1 MERKTN
7 FKIISIIIFTSILL
21 AFIYNL
27 FSADGIPFIR
37 EPLMVEKVNI
47 DNDNIGT
54 DGLKGLDL
62 ANTINLYNQKNA
74 LFIDAR
80 DQWEYG
86 EGHIKG
92 VPEMNVKPVKG
103 WHLNFKS

>member
-1 MERKTN
+1 M
-7 FKIISIIIFTSILL
+7 SIIIFTSILL

-62 ANTINLYNQKNA
+62 ANTINLYNQKNKN
-74 LFIDAR
+74 LLKKIF
-80 DQWEYG
+80 
-86 EGHIKG
+86 
-92 VPEMNVKPVKG
+92 
-103 WHLNFKS
+103 